1 MKTLIEQSQAEFTK
15 YALNETGVNQ
25 PKNNPCELERNICNR
40 ISTGEAS
47 RYLVV

>member
-1 MKTLIEQSQAEFTK
+1 MKTPIEQSQAEFTK

-25 PKNNPCELERNICNR
+25 PKNNPCELGRNICNR